1 MITNTDQDELF
12 MLISKR
18 LTRDVICYAF
28 GGNAMMYYGYKDE
41 TKDVDI
47 LFETEEERVEFF
59 RILKELGYKETSP
72 ITIYVSEKL
81 KDKRKPL
88 MFKHDD
94 GGRFDLFVE
103 KIFQTLLSP
112 QMRENVFAIHEF
124 KGKHALLVRVLRK
137 EHIMLLK
144 AVTDRENDFRD
155 IRTII
160 SQDKNFDW
168 QYFLAEVRWQFE
180 HGDGW
185 VLLEVEKM
193 MRELKKY
200 VFIPEKW
207 FKELY
212 GIRKEGVENGK
223 RPAYSK
229 K

>member
-1 MITNTDQDELF
+1 MITNKDQEELF
-12 MLISKR
+12 TLISKL
-18 LTRDVICYAF
+18 LTQDVTGYAF

-47 LFETEEERVEFF
+47 LFETEEERSEFF
-59 RILKELGYKETSP
+59 RILRDLGYKETSP
-72 ITIYVSEKL
+72 ITIYIPEKL

-88 MFKHDD
+88 MFKHDN

-112 QMRENVFAIHEF
+112 QMKENVFAVHEF
-124 KGKHALLVRVLRK
+124 KGKHTLLVKVLRK
-137 EHIMLLK
+137 EHIVLLK

-160 SQDKNFDW
+160 SQDKSFDW
-168 QYFLAEVRWQFE
+168 QYFIEEVRWQYG

-185 VLLEVEKM
+185 VLLGVEKTM
-193 MRELKKY
+193 QELKEY

-212 GIRKEGVENGK
+212 EIGK
-223 RPAYSK
+223 MKSHK